1 MGADTYMSR
10 GKRYDNEPK
19 LNLKKVFGTII
30 TLAVIIMII
39 VTLNNILSREADK
52 IQTEK
57 VTYFSAYLEGKWG
70 VISSTGET
78 VIEPS
83 YDEMITIPNPEKAV
97 FVCIYDVNE
106 VTNEYKTKVINDK
119 GEALFSEYDRVEVI
133 ENFDSKQNIWYEN
146 NVLRTV
152 KNGKYGLIDCDG
164 NKLLGNEFDEITSL
178 KSVEGNLVAKK
189 DNKLG
194 ITNTVGQIV
203 VPVEYKDVK
212 ILKEGYKNEYIIVD
226 ENDNQGIISTS
237 GTIIIEPKYKEI
249 KYLNS
254 SEVYAAKIENKWNLV
269 NKKGEV
275 LNNSYDDYTYSKGDY
290 VIVKQ
295 GEKYGIITTSGE
307 VKIEPTY
314 EDLNYAFSVYYI
326 AKINGKYGIINT
338 ENTSVIALEYMNM
351 NYWED
356 KEIIIADKTE
366 TETVLFDSNLTQ
378 KLSGIFVYEEE
389 YIKARINGLDKYYTY
404 KFEEKDTKDILTK
417 NTLFV
422 SKKDGKYG
430 FVDRQGNVVVNYI
443 YDEAKE
449 QNQYGFAAVKL
460 NGLWG
465 VIDKGGKL
473 VLEPQV
479 NLDNNI
485 YIDFIRDWHL
495 ADEGYYYT
503 K

>member
-1 MGADTYMSR
+1 MGKGR
-10 GKRYDNEPK
+10 RYDDEPK

-39 VTLNNILSREADK
+39 VTINKILSREAHK
-52 IQTEK
+52 IKTEK
-57 VTYFSAYLEGKWG
+57 VTYFSAYEDGKWG
-70 VISSTGET
+70 VIDSTGKT
-78 VIEPS
+78 VINTN
-83 YDEMITIPNPEKAV
+83 YDEMVTIPNPEKAV
-97 FVCIYDVNE
+97 FVCVYNVNE
-106 VTNEYKTKVINDK
+106 QTGEYKTKVINDK
-119 GEALFSEYDRVEVI
+119 GETLFTQYDRVEVI
-133 ENFDSKQNIWYEN
+133 ENFDSKQNIWYER
-146 NVLRTV
+146 NVLRVV

-164 NKLLGNEFDEITSL
+164 NKLLGTEYDEITSL
-178 KSVEGNLVAKK
+178 KSVEGNLIVKK
-189 DNKLG
+189 DNKVG
-194 ITNTVGQIV
+194 IVNNVGQII

-212 ILKEGYKNEYIIVD
+212 LLKEGYKNEYVIVD
-226 ENDNQGIISTS
+226 TNDNQGIISTS
-237 GTIIIEPKYKEI
+237 GTIIIEPTYKDI

-254 SEVYAAKIENKWNLV
+254 TEVYAAKIDEKWNLV

-275 LNNSYDDYTYSKGDY
+275 LNKSYDDYTYSKGDY
-290 VIVKQ
+290 VIVKK
-295 GEKYGIITTSGE
+295 GEKYGIITSSGD

-314 EDLNYAFSVYYI
+314 EKLEYAFSVYYI
-326 AKINGKYGIINT
+326 AKMNGKYGIINT
-338 ENTSVIALEYMNM
+338 DNTSVVPLEYSSMT
-351 NYWED
+351 YWAE

-378 KLSGIFVYEEE
+378 KLSGLFVYEEN
-389 YIKARINGLDKYYTY
+389 YIKARINGVDKYYTY
-404 KFEEKDTKDILTK
+404 KFEQKETKDILIK

-430 FVDRQGNVVVNYI
+430 FVDSQGNVVVDYI

-449 QNQYGFAAVKL
+449 QNQYGYAAVKL
-460 NGLWG
+460 NGKWG
-465 VIDKGGKL
+465 AIDKGGKV

-485 YIDFIRDWHL
+485 YIDFIKDWHL